1 MKVEIIID
9 SSCDLPREY
18 LLENHIKTISYKYEI
33 DGVEYTDDF
42 GKTLSHEK
50 FYNLIKEGKMPRTSQ
65 INQYRYSQV
74 FRDIIKEGKELIY
87 ICLSSGLSGS
97 YNNAVM
103 AKNEI
108 LEEFP
113 NAKIE
118 VIDSKGASLG
128 EGLLGYYA
136 IEMKKSEKTFE
147 EIVSWLEENK
157 NRLNYWFVV
166 DDLNHLKRGGRISST
181 AATIGTL
188 FSIKPILHVNID
200 GELKNVDKVKGRKKS
215 LKVLKD
221 KLIERIENP
230 ENQVIGIAHSDDL
243 EGALYLKDLISSEI
257 KVKDFI
263 ISNIGSTIGTH
274 VGNGTVTLF
283 FLGKEKNL

>member
-18 LLENHIKTISYKYEI
+18 LLENHVKTISYKYEI

-42 GKTLSHEK
+42 GKTLSHEG

-113 NAKIE
+113 NAKIA

-243 EGALYLKDLISSEI
+243 EGALYLKDLVSSEI